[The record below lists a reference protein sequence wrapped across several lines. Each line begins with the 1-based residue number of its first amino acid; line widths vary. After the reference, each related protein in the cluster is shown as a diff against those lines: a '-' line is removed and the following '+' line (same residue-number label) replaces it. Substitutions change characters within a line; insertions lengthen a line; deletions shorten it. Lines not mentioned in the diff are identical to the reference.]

1 MLINKHIK
9 KVVIYTFLFV
19 YGFALIKPITPI
31 INDVIAHTFYK
42 MEHLATVH
50 FENGKY
56 HVHAELAS
64 ERKGEPKENVPSSI
78 YETLAIHLTGN
89 TVKLKVH
96 RTSSTII
103 FSSKI
108 EHTSSAF
115 IQQPTPPPQA

>member
-1 MLINKHIK
+1 
-9 KVVIYTFLFV
+9 
-19 YGFALIKPITPI
+19 
-31 INDVIAHTFYK
+31 

-64 ERKGEPKENVPSSI
+64 ERKSEPKENTPSSI
-78 YETLAIHLTGN
+78 YETLALHLTGSSL
-89 TVKLKVH
+89 KLKIH

-103 FSSKI
+103 FSSRM
-108 EHTSSAF
+108 EHLLDVF